1 MILHQLLVRD
11 FRRTHTPV
19 KRENRM
25 ANEFA
30 GLVPKPGDSTD
41 VVKTVDTTPA
51 PPKLD
56 TPKPPVN
63 WDKMSYQQARA
74 IRKGK

>member
-1 MILHQLLVRD
+1 
-11 FRRTHTPV
+11 
-19 KRENRM
+19 M